1 MNFDQ
6 WVISRLRVHGAYAG
20 VVDGV
25 PGRQMVA
32 GLKRFQTALGLKPT
46 GLADEA
52 TVGLLRKDPQKPD
65 SDFTIFTAVTVPIPT
80 EPVWMREARRFMG
93 LKEVAGPRSNSTII
107 GWAKRLGGWIASYY
121 TDDDI
126 PWCGLALAHWI
137 SFTLPSEPLP
147 GNYLSA
153 LAWANFGSR
162 LDTPALGAVLVFKRP
177 GGGHVGLYVG
187 EDASHF
193 HVLGGNQ
200 SNSVSVTRIEKAR
213 LVATRWPTSGGKPA
227 GGRVTLT
234 ASGAVSR
241 NEA

>member
-1 MNFDQ
+1 MDFDQ
-6 WVISRLRVHGAYAG
+6 WVISRLRTHGAYAG

-25 PGRQMVA
+25 AGRQMVA
-32 GLKRFQTALGLKPT
+32 GLKRFQTASGLKPT
-46 GLADEA
+46 GLADEE

-65 SDFTIFTAVTVPIPT
+65 SPLTIFSAGAVPIPA

-93 LKEVAGPRSNSTII
+93 LKEVTGAASNGTIL
-107 GWAKRLGGWIASYY
+107 GWAKRLGGWVAGFY
-121 TDDDI
+121 TNDDI
-126 PWCGLALAHWI
+126 PWCGLAVAHWI

-147 GNYLSA
+147 ANYLSA
-153 LAWANFGSR
+153 LAWAKFGR
-162 LDTPALGAVLVFKRP
+162 QLEAPVLGAVLVFKRP

-200 SNSVSVTRIEKAR
+200 SNSVSVTRIAKDR
-213 LVATRWPTSGGKPA
+213 LEAIRWPATGGMPA
-227 GGRVTLT
+227 GGRVALT

>member
-1 MNFDQ
+1 MSFDQ
-6 WVISRLRVHGAYAG
+6 WVIGRLRVHGAYAG
-20 VVDGV
+20 VVDSV

-32 GLKRFQTALGLKPT
+32 GLKRFQQASGLKPT

-52 TVGLLRKDPQKPD
+52 TVGLLRRDPQKPGVD
-65 SDFTIFTAVTVPIPT
+65 LTMFEKMPIPT

-93 LKEVAGPRSNSTII
+93 LKEVAGAGSNSTII
-107 GWAKRLGGWIASYY
+107 GWAKRLGGWVASYY
-121 TDDDI
+121 TNDDI

-153 LAWANFGSR
+153 LAWANFGIR
-162 LDTPALGAVLVFKRP
+162 LETPARGAVLVFKRP

-213 LVATRWPTSGGKPA
+213 LVAIRWPATGGEPA